1 MDTLYS
7 EGGIIMRYMLSRIFI
22 FEGIV
27 LGILGLLFILNPLES
42 IFIFTDIAGWFF
54 IVLAILSVLKIPRDI
69 LMSIIDLAIGL
80 ILIIMPIDTIG
91 VLIISY
97 GMWSLI
103 KGIYLLIMFFT
114 NKNTRSGIFI
124 LYSVATIIFGIIILS
139 NLATGYI
146 LLPYIIGT
154 YFILSAILEIFIGFR
169 FGH

>member
-1 MDTLYS
+1 MN
-7 EGGIIMRYMLSRIFI
+7 GGIIMRYMLSRIFI

-91 VLIISY
+91 IIIISY

-114 NKNTRSGIFI
+114 NRNTRSGIFI
-124 LYSVATIIFGIIILS
+124 LYSVVTIIFGIIILS
-139 NLATGYI
+139 NLATSYMI
-146 LLPYIIGT
+146 LPYVIGT
-154 YFILSAILEIFIGFR
+154 YFVLSAISEIYIGFR

>member
-1 MDTLYS
+1 MN
-7 EGGIIMRYMLSRIFI
+7 GGIIMRYMLSRIFI

-124 LYSVATIIFGIIILS
+124 LYSVVTIIFGIIILS
-139 NLATGYI
+139 NLATGYMI
-146 LLPYIIGT
+146 LPYVIGT
-154 YFILSAILEIFIGFR
+154 YFVLSAISEIYIGFR